1 MALTK
6 AHARMIDGA
15 AASVVDFGADIT
27 GVADSTSAVQAA
39 LDTGNNI
46 FFPKGTY
53 KVTNVTVNN
62 ACIIDL
68 QGSTIIGESGS
79 NNFCFNVEADHVTL
93 KDGFFGSGSESCGI
107 VQVGNST
114 TFPQYKN
121 FNLFNVYSDLAIT
134 NDKGCCALLNAIQ
147 PVVRDCTF
155 IHSGGANTDNM
166 AVRISYPVSSLSS
179 NRLDVQITDNHFDGY
194 EYGSRCYGSG
204 FFSGL
209 TFANNTILNAGRGF
223 SSYHAHNT
231 IFADNLIVNNS
242 AFTYLWQ
249 RTNATGNTWTGS
261 TGDAAVKIETNAG
274 IFTNNIIRSPDN
286 IGVIIDGGP
295 SPMLFANNRIET
307 AGTHGIYIN
316 PAYSYGGQT
325 NSLRIEDNFV
335 YGAYGH
341 CLWLDADQNIRS
353 LYIKG
358 NHFLGAGE
366 GNASAQYTVYLDFK
380 TFFAD
385 RIVIKD
391 NILAESDVV
400 YNVQGNSDHGFYIDS
415 DNENISYWVEGN
427 WIDLATYLY
436 DTRTAGGGVRMVLRN
451 LVQDVAGIT
460 ANRGSGAIAGNY
472 DLNGGTSP
480 DAAS

>member
-39 LDTGNNI
+39 LNTGNNI
-46 FFPKGTY
+46 VFPKGTY

-166 AVRISYPVSSLSS
+166 AVRISYPITSTST

-194 EYGSRCYGSG
+194 EYASRSYGSG
-204 FFSGL
+204 YFSGL

-223 SSYHAHNT
+223 NSYHTHNT
-231 IFADNLIVNNS
+231 IFADNLIANNS
-242 AFTYLWQ
+242 SFTYLWQ

-295 SPMLFANNRIET
+295 SPMLFANNRIED

-358 NHFLGAGE
+358 NHFLGAGQ
-366 GNASAQYTVYLDFK
+366 GNASPQYTVYLDFK
-380 TFFAD
+380 ARFAD

-391 NILAESDVV
+391 NILAESDVT

-415 DNENISYWVEGN
+415 DNVSISYWIEGN

-436 DTRTAGGGVRMVLRN
+436 DTRTGGGGVRMVLRN
-451 LVQDVAGIT
+451 LVLDTTGIT

-472 DLNGGTSP
+472 DLNGGTTP
-480 DAAS
+480 DAPS